1 MRPRTDTQTDRQTDR
16 HTDARDHNTFLV
28 HGLRLTRNVMIY
40 GLAQF
45 LTTLMTFKVIQPFPN
60 LANAIYPTVV
70 EQLTISGMTIF
81 FTARRSVCMALCLSD
96 RPSQVGV
103 LANHATNATRAYRD
117 SSCLPPKF
125 LVKFQWSNTNS
136 APNTCRAGK
145 LGDFRQTK

>member
-1 MRPRTDTQTDRQTDR
+1 
-16 HTDARDHNTFLV
+16 
-28 HGLRLTRNVMIY
+28 MIY
-40 GLAQF
+40 GRAQF
-45 LTTLMTFKVIQPFPN
+45 LTTLVTFRVIQPFPN

-81 FTARRSVCMALCLSD
+81 FTTRHYASAMCMALCLSD

-125 LVKFQWSNTNS
+125 LVKFQWSNPNS
-136 APNTCRAGK
+136 APNTCRVGK
-145 LGDFRQTK
+145 LGDFRQTNNSLYLENDATQTHRLAAG